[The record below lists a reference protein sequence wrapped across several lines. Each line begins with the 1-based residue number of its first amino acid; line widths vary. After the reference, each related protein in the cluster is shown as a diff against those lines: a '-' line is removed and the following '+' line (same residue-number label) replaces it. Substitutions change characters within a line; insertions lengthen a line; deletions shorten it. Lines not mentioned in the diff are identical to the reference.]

1 MQPHEPQPHQTGQ
14 HVDPYASAGWA
25 QPQDASYGS
34 QQPYGSPPP
43 YPAPPQYGPY
53 PGAPVPPPL
62 PPQQQPRGLSP
73 FGMPARHSW
82 EIPMLIVV
90 VLLTVLAYAIAVLL
104 LATGNFDQYVLLLV
118 FAPILIWLGRGVL
131 YSTQRVN
138 GVKMSPTQFPEGH
151 RLVVEAAARFGM
163 AKVPDAY
170 VVLGN
175 GQINAFASGH
185 GFRRFVAVYSDLFE
199 IGGAAREP
207 DALAFII
214 GHEVGHIAAGH
225 ASYWR
230 QLGMFLVPFLPFIGN
245 SLIRAQEYTADNH
258 GYCNRHTGA
267 PAAMGTLAAGKYLNT
282 LVGFDEMADRA
293 AMEKGFFVWVVNAMS
308 SHPVLTWRMW
318 ALRDRS
324 RHGKLWL
331 RPAPPAGA
339 MPPQGYPGSYQTPAL
354 PPKTVP

>member
-1 MQPHEPQPHQTGQ
+1 MQPHEPQPHRTGP
-14 HVDPYASAGWA
+14 HVDPYGWA
-25 QPQDASYGS
+25 QAQDA
-34 QQPYGSPPP
+34 PYGSPPP
-43 YPAPPQYGPY
+43 YPTPQQYGPY
-53 PGAPVPPPL
+53 PGAPVPPNV
-62 PPQQQPRGLSP
+62 PPTQQPRGLSP

-90 VLLTVLAYAIAVLL
+90 VLLTVLAYAFALL
-104 LATGNFDQYVLLLV
+104 LLILGNFFNQYVLILV
-118 FAPILIWLGRGVL
+118 SAPLLIWLGRGML

-138 GVKMSPTQFPEGH
+138 GVKMSPTQFPEGYQM
-151 RLVVEAAARFGM
+151 VVEAAARFGM
-163 AKVPDAY
+163 TKVPDAY

-230 QLGMFLVPFLPFIGN
+230 QLGMFLVPFLPLIGN

-293 AMEKGFFVWVVNAMS
+293 ALEKGFFVWVVNAMS

-331 RPAPPAGA
+331 RPSPPSGA
-339 MPPQGYPGSYQTPAL
+339 VPTGYPTGYQAPAL
-354 PPKTVP
+354 PPKPVP